1 MIPQIIIIVPVPGE
15 PTVTALSSIFLS
27 WSVPSGSV
35 VTSSEVTWEAVDTD
49 NGSISGSVTTTSTNF
64 TIPVECSGTYYLTV
78 TLINDAGPSS
88 DSKTIIFNCTTEA
101 GPSNDRQ
108 TIIFNGTSK
117 SYITTENTNSCQTT
131 TVAAVSGGATFLV
144 VIIIVV
150 TVILFLKYQ
159 RREKYVVSIYTYS
172 SYVLLMC
179 VCMSWMEMCKLYMW
193 LYQD

>member
-1 MIPQIIIIVPVPGE
+1 MEYYIIPLVPVPGE
-15 PTVTALSSIFLS
+15 ITALSSIFLS
-27 WSVPSGSV
+27 WSVPSDSV

-144 VIIIVV
+144 VIIIVA
-150 TVILFLKYQ
+150 TVIFFLKYQ
-159 RREKYVVSIYTYS
+159 RRGCSIGKKYVVSNYTYS
-172 SYVLLMC
+172 SYV
-179 VCMSWMEMCKLYMW
+179 CMHEL
-193 LYQD
+193 DGDV